1 MYDKTQLMRGSL
13 EGCILK
19 IIEQHMTYGYEILM
33 NMKEAGW
40 IDVTEGTL
48 YPILLRLE
56 KLHYIRAEKGI
67 LHWDPGANIIRS
79 QQKAACIFGIFIRNG
94 VSWQKRSTSCL
105 KEV

>member
-19 IIEQHMTYGYEILM
+19 IIEQHTTYGYEILI

-56 KLHYIRAEKGI
+56 KLHYIRAEKRDSP
-67 LHWDPGANIIRS
+67 LNANIIRS
-79 QQKAACIFGIFIRNG
+79 QRKAACIFGIFIRNG